1 LYKVNGNRKKF
12 CFLGLVNSLIIR
24 IFASIKYNVKM
35 KNTYLDK
42 KFRENIHP
50 RVFWDCNFEDLDIK
64 KDKVFIIG
72 RVLMRGTDKEI
83 HFIEDNFSLKE
94 IKEAVEKSTEVDDI
108 CVNYYRKL
116 YLYET
121 RRK

>member
-1 LYKVNGNRKKF
+1 MVTEKKIY
-12 CFLGLVNSLIIR
+12 FLELVNSLIIR

-50 RVFWDCNFEDLDIK
+50 RVFWDCNFEELDIK